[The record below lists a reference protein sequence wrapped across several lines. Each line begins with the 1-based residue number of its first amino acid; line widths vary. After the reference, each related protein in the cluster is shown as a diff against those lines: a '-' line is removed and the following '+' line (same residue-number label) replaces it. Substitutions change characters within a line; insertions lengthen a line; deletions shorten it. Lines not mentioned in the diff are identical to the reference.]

1 MKSHLMTRKFKKALA
16 DEDATEAVKLFDELK
31 SLNGLKSLGVTE
43 LSAYIELLVKEE
55 RVSEATR
62 LTEEM
67 LGLDLQPMPKIF
79 RFLLNKLAS
88 SGEVEAMTR
97 LGDTL
102 TSRAKKEVSFD
113 NRLCNAYLASGR
125 GGEYLDIL
133 TRDLDEV
140 MASPELCHDEERVQS
155 LKDKFPRGGAM
166 GLLESNPDLVDS
178 YTSMA
183 HKFLVLGYVA
193 PMNVLWTYHFI
204 GGRHELAQP
213 LWENYVKACPQ
224 IMFQK
229 VCQTARATSNPDLA
243 QRLVALLEKAE
254 TVTVGARGIAYSCLL
269 DVLTSR
275 GEYTR
280 GVQALREGL
289 ESGSVKIDDVNRTA
303 LKRLKEGLEATTVEK
318 FPYPLPKKTNVV
330 KPSKAYVIDHIIAS
344 EAAAGDHDETAS
356 VLSSGDD
363 TSSAVM
369 KLSN

>member
-1 MKSHLMTRKFKKALA
+1 MSPV

-43 LSAYIELLVKEE
+43 LSAYIELLVKED

-140 MASPELCHDEERVQS
+140 MAR
-155 LKDKFPRGGAM
+155 
-166 GLLESNPDLVDS
+166 
-178 YTSMA
+178 
-183 HKFLVLGYVA
+183 
-193 PMNVLWTYHFI
+193 
-204 GGRHELAQP
+204 
-213 LWENYVKACPQ
+213 
-224 IMFQK
+224 
-229 VCQTARATSNPDLA
+229 
-243 QRLVALLEKAE
+243 
-254 TVTVGARGIAYSCLL
+254 
-269 DVLTSR
+269 
-275 GEYTR
+275 
-280 GVQALREGL
+280 
-289 ESGSVKIDDVNRTA
+289 
-303 LKRLKEGLEATTVEK
+303 
-318 FPYPLPKKTNVV
+318 
-330 KPSKAYVIDHIIAS
+330 
-344 EAAAGDHDETAS
+344 
-356 VLSSGDD
+356 
-363 TSSAVM
+363 
-369 KLSN
+369 

>member
-1 MKSHLMTRKFKKALA
+1 MSPV

-140 MASPELCHDEERVQS
+140 MAR
-155 LKDKFPRGGAM
+155 
-166 GLLESNPDLVDS
+166 
-178 YTSMA
+178 
-183 HKFLVLGYVA
+183 
-193 PMNVLWTYHFI
+193 
-204 GGRHELAQP
+204 
-213 LWENYVKACPQ
+213 
-224 IMFQK
+224 
-229 VCQTARATSNPDLA
+229 
-243 QRLVALLEKAE
+243 
-254 TVTVGARGIAYSCLL
+254 
-269 DVLTSR
+269 
-275 GEYTR
+275 
-280 GVQALREGL
+280 
-289 ESGSVKIDDVNRTA
+289 
-303 LKRLKEGLEATTVEK
+303 
-318 FPYPLPKKTNVV
+318 
-330 KPSKAYVIDHIIAS
+330 
-344 EAAAGDHDETAS
+344 
-356 VLSSGDD
+356 
-363 TSSAVM
+363 
-369 KLSN
+369 

>member
-1 MKSHLMTRKFKKALA
+1 MSPV

-67 LGLDLQPMPKIF
+67 LSLDLQPMPKIF

-140 MASPELCHDEERVQS
+140 MAR
-155 LKDKFPRGGAM
+155 
-166 GLLESNPDLVDS
+166 
-178 YTSMA
+178 
-183 HKFLVLGYVA
+183 
-193 PMNVLWTYHFI
+193 
-204 GGRHELAQP
+204 
-213 LWENYVKACPQ
+213 
-224 IMFQK
+224 
-229 VCQTARATSNPDLA
+229 
-243 QRLVALLEKAE
+243 
-254 TVTVGARGIAYSCLL
+254 
-269 DVLTSR
+269 
-275 GEYTR
+275 
-280 GVQALREGL
+280 
-289 ESGSVKIDDVNRTA
+289 
-303 LKRLKEGLEATTVEK
+303 
-318 FPYPLPKKTNVV
+318 
-330 KPSKAYVIDHIIAS
+330 
-344 EAAAGDHDETAS
+344 
-356 VLSSGDD
+356 
-363 TSSAVM
+363 
-369 KLSN
+369 

>member
-1 MKSHLMTRKFKKALA
+1 MSPV

-113 NRLCNAYLASGR
+113 NGLCNAYLASGR

-140 MASPELCHDEERVQS
+140 MAR
-155 LKDKFPRGGAM
+155 
-166 GLLESNPDLVDS
+166 
-178 YTSMA
+178 
-183 HKFLVLGYVA
+183 
-193 PMNVLWTYHFI
+193 
-204 GGRHELAQP
+204 
-213 LWENYVKACPQ
+213 
-224 IMFQK
+224 
-229 VCQTARATSNPDLA
+229 
-243 QRLVALLEKAE
+243 
-254 TVTVGARGIAYSCLL
+254 
-269 DVLTSR
+269 
-275 GEYTR
+275 
-280 GVQALREGL
+280 
-289 ESGSVKIDDVNRTA
+289 
-303 LKRLKEGLEATTVEK
+303 
-318 FPYPLPKKTNVV
+318 
-330 KPSKAYVIDHIIAS
+330 
-344 EAAAGDHDETAS
+344 
-356 VLSSGDD
+356 
-363 TSSAVM
+363 
-369 KLSN
+369 

>member
-1 MKSHLMTRKFKKALA
+1 MSPV

-31 SLNGLKSLGVTE
+31 SVNGLKSLGVTE

-140 MASPELCHDEERVQS
+140 MAR
-155 LKDKFPRGGAM
+155 
-166 GLLESNPDLVDS
+166 
-178 YTSMA
+178 
-183 HKFLVLGYVA
+183 
-193 PMNVLWTYHFI
+193 
-204 GGRHELAQP
+204 
-213 LWENYVKACPQ
+213 
-224 IMFQK
+224 
-229 VCQTARATSNPDLA
+229 
-243 QRLVALLEKAE
+243 
-254 TVTVGARGIAYSCLL
+254 
-269 DVLTSR
+269 
-275 GEYTR
+275 
-280 GVQALREGL
+280 
-289 ESGSVKIDDVNRTA
+289 
-303 LKRLKEGLEATTVEK
+303 
-318 FPYPLPKKTNVV
+318 
-330 KPSKAYVIDHIIAS
+330 
-344 EAAAGDHDETAS
+344 
-356 VLSSGDD
+356 
-363 TSSAVM
+363 
-369 KLSN
+369 

>member
-1 MKSHLMTRKFKKALA
+1 MSPV

-62 LTEEM
+62 LTKEM

-140 MASPELCHDEERVQS
+140 MAR
-155 LKDKFPRGGAM
+155 
-166 GLLESNPDLVDS
+166 
-178 YTSMA
+178 
-183 HKFLVLGYVA
+183 
-193 PMNVLWTYHFI
+193 
-204 GGRHELAQP
+204 
-213 LWENYVKACPQ
+213 
-224 IMFQK
+224 
-229 VCQTARATSNPDLA
+229 
-243 QRLVALLEKAE
+243 
-254 TVTVGARGIAYSCLL
+254 
-269 DVLTSR
+269 
-275 GEYTR
+275 
-280 GVQALREGL
+280 
-289 ESGSVKIDDVNRTA
+289 
-303 LKRLKEGLEATTVEK
+303 
-318 FPYPLPKKTNVV
+318 
-330 KPSKAYVIDHIIAS
+330 
-344 EAAAGDHDETAS
+344 
-356 VLSSGDD
+356 
-363 TSSAVM
+363 
-369 KLSN
+369 